1 MIHGL
6 ELLPSLCEVD
16 GGWVISQFAGLH
28 LNEGEILQVQT
39 TVLQVEE
46 GGVEWNEIVYG
57 HVCLGPEVLLI

>member
-46 GGVEWNEIVYG
+46 GGWNG
-57 HVCLGPEVLLI
+57 MK